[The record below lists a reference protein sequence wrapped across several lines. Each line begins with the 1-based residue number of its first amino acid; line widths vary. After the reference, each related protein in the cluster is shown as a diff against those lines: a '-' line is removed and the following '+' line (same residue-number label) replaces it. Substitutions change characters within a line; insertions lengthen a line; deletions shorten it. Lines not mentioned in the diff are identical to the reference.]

1 MSTNALASQGMTI
14 SVGDAASPE
23 VYTTISDNSDISGPD
38 GSAGEIEVT
47 DLSST
52 AKEFKRGLTD
62 NGNISMTIMFIP
74 ANVQHAQL
82 RSDFNSSTEIARNYQ
97 MTFTDSPA
105 TLWTFSAYV
114 ASLSVSNSLDGVTT
128 ANVTLR
134 VKGGIVES

>member
-1 MSTNALASQGMTI
+1 MSTNALASQGMII

-23 VYTTISDNSDISGPD
+23 VYTTISDISDISGPD

-62 NGNISMTIMFIP
+62 NGSISTTMMFIP

-82 RSDFNSSTEIARNYQ
+82 RSDFNSSTEIARNYRIV
-97 MTFTDSPA
+97 FTDSPA

-114 ASLSVSNSLDGVTT
+114 STLSVSNSLDGITT

-134 VKGGIVES
+134 VKGNITES

>member
-1 MSTNALASQGMTI
+1 MSTSALASQGMKV
-14 SVGDAASPE
+14 SVGDGASPE
-23 VYTTISDNSDISGPD
+23 AYTLISDNSDISGPD

-62 NGNISMTIMFIP
+62 NGNISMTLMFIP
-74 ANVQHAQL
+74 ANTQHAQL
-82 RSDFNSSTEIARNYQ
+82 RSDFNSATEVARNYRL
-97 MTFTDSPA
+97 TFTDSPN

-114 ASLSVSNSLDGVTT
+114 ATLSVSNSLDGVTT

-134 VKGGIVES
+134 VKGSITES